1 MIIIKKPTK
10 NFLIED
16 VIARDLY
23 TVYKEEKQEYPLLL
37 AVLLLFALIP
47 SIFALASIKSIVF
60 CILVILP
67 FATPLIV
74 YLVRFFLLFTE
85 PKKIERG
92 QYDVTVKRLIRKRAI
107 GGQYTTYLLS
117 FSGFR
122 AKQVTYNDYHYA
134 SDNDEYYLVYYKN
147 SKNIRLFYP
156 LRTHTLKESPS
167 FKVK

>member
-10 NFLIED
+10 NILIED
-16 VIARDLY
+16 VIAKDLY

-92 QYDVTVKRLIRKRAI
+92 HYGVTVQKLNKKIYVHGKNSVF
-107 GGQYTTYLLS
+107 LLA
-117 FSGFR
+117 FNGFR
-122 AKQVTYNDYHYA
+122 TKAVDYYEYHYA
-134 SDNDEYYLVYYKN
+134 SEDDEYYLVYYKN
-147 SKNIRLFYP
+147 SKNIKLLYP